1 MAIELI
7 HGKDVERLKDEE
19 LRSVLNA
26 LLDAD
31 ASQHRVPLVDLSVT
45 TRNDDPDAGIDAWP
59 APPFTCLTAH
69 SFMAANNHLGTCF
82 I

>member
-31 ASQHRVPLVDLSVT
+31 ASLCSSVAEAL
-45 TRNDDPDAGIDAWP
+45 ND
-59 APPFTCLTAH
+59 F
-69 SFMAANNHLGTCF
+69 
-82 I
+82 